1 MEEIKDIVEIL
12 ELVKEELKNN
22 DENTSAILDLKDL
35 KALKNLYDLYQET
48 VKERDCIYN
57 DYQDLGKE
65 NLKLQEE
72 LEQEKEKNK
81 ELNEALERSSG
92 RVTELTVE
100 NSDLKYHIYHKQQI
114 IDELTQNE
122 EKLKIELAKEQEK
135 RKDIE
140 ENLKVTVAIITKGM
154 YPEQNEGDN
163 DFDRQFVLIRKD
175 KIKELIKKHE
185 EARDL
190 AGEQLTTT
198 QIIADTD
205 SLNFGR
211 IEAHNVAIK
220 DLEELL
226 EGK

>member
-1 MEEIKDIVEIL
+1 MSEEKTNKLIKHLWDM
-12 ELVKEELKNN
+12 
-22 DENTSAILDLKDL
+22 
-35 KALKNLYDLYQET
+35 
-48 VKERDCIYN
+48 
-57 DYQDLGKE
+57 
-65 NLKLQEE
+65 
-72 LEQEKEKNK
+72 
-81 ELNEALERSSG
+81 
-92 RVTELTVE
+92 
-100 NSDLKYHIYHKQQI
+100 

-140 ENLKVTVAIITKGM
+140 EKLKITVAIITRGM

-163 DFDRQFVLIRKD
+163 DFNRQFALIRKD

-190 AGEQLTTT
+190 AGEELSSTTVV
-198 QIIADTD
+198 ADSD

-211 IEAHNVAIK
+211 IQAHNVAIK

-226 EGK
+226 EGN